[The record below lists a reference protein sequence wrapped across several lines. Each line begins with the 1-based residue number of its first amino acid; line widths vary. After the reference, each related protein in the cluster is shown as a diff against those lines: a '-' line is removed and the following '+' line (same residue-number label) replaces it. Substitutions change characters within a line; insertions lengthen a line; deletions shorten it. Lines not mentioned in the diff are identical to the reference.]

1 MAEKVTIRDTKDKIF
16 SAYTSAL
23 EELKNAKAT
32 SYNPV
37 AEKAEKEKTTLVE
50 NATVA
55 ASNSEV
61 FEKELVGFADTTNTL
76 VNSIIETIRTRSTE
90 LLDIDEA
97 ILVKKK
103 TIEDLYGIETT
114 VDSLAAVIEADKET
128 RKQLQVERKAELDKH
143 KEELNEMLD
152 DIEKTKRTA
161 GEETARIIDGLQTD
175 VNRRKAELD
184 YQFERDEKELRDKLD
199 DIRKVHNE
207 NIEAENKEIQTRK
220 DELSEAELA
229 LQERIT
235 EFGDVQDRIS
245 KEVSREVAIAENRL
259 KVSHEVMVAKMEA
272 EYQSKIAILESRVA
286 DQTTALAAER
296 TGHADT
302 LKKLDE
308 AYERMEKVATA
319 SVNGA
324 RTEDTVNR
332 LLSTINDG
340 KK

>member
-1 MAEKVTIRDTKDKIF
+1 MTEKVTIRDTKDKIF
-16 SAYTSAL
+16 SAYTKAV

-37 AEKAEKEKTTLVE
+37 AEKVEKEKAVLVE
-50 NATVA
+50 SAAVA
-55 ASNSEV
+55 ASNSET

-175 VNRRKAELD
+175 VRRRKAELD
-184 YQFERDEKELRDKLD
+184 YQFERDEKALTDKLD
-199 DIRKVHNE
+199 DIRKVHNQ
-207 NIEAENKEIQTRK
+207 NIEAENKKIQTRK

-259 KVSHEVMVAKMEA
+259 KSSHEVTIAKMKA
-272 EYQSKIAILESRVA
+272 EYESKIAILESRVA
-286 DQTTALAAER
+286 DQSTSLEAER
-296 TGHADT
+296 AGHADT